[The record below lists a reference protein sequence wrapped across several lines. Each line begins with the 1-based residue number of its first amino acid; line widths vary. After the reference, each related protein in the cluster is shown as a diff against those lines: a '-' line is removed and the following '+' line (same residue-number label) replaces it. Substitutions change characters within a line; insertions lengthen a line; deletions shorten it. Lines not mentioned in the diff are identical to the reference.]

1 MEYLEVWRITDKKFK
16 NSAFSGEEA
25 WLWGGRFNS
34 PGKKAVY
41 TSGSLSLALLET
53 LVQSNDR
60 SNLKKKVLVRASI
73 PEEFIQIPTES
84 DLPEKWDWIPLSKAS
99 QSYGDSWIEN
109 VKDAVL
115 KIPSVVVPVEFNYVI
130 NPEHPDFDR
139 ISISAPVPL
148 PLDPRF
154 FDI

>member
-16 NSAFSGEEA
+16 KSAFSGEGA
-25 WLWGGRFNS
+25 RLWGGRFNS

-41 TSGSLSLALLET
+41 TSGALSLALLET

-73 PEEFIQIPTES
+73 PEEFIRITTGS
-84 DLPEKWDWIPLSKAS
+84 DLPEKWDRIPLSKAS
-99 QSYGDSWIEN
+99 QSYGDSWIEDQ
-109 VKDAVL
+109 KDVVL
-115 KIPSVVVPVEFNYVI
+115 KVPSVVVSVEFNYVI
-130 NPEHPDFDR
+130 NPEHPYFDR
-139 ISISAPVPL
+139 ISISEPEPL